1 MVGLLLAG
9 PFWGMVA
16 DKWHCHKSII
26 VITFIGLIATLGSQP
41 LLSIKYGD
49 STVNICPLSKKES
62 SANKDKYDRNCSL
75 CANNDII
82 ENCSFSENI
91 TGLILRHSKIT
102 RMLSENETTHHYT
115 GQPEKERLDKKK
127 YGTLFFVMFFIQI
140 ATLFFESSN
149 TIFIDTATLRR
160 SQLSENRKIEYGKQR
175 FWGGFGG
182 MAGITLTNLVIEYF
196 PRANIT
202 CYTGLYITYVFFTF
216 LVTVFM
222 LLLYKGL
229 SFKTEDQDHDNK
241 VTTAKNK
248 ETFKKIFL
256 KALLQFDIMFL
267 YLTTLICGVNYST
280 YVSFFYLHLKDLN
293 APPTV
298 FSLSIVIASAG
309 SMFGFFFS
317 NKIIKLIGGTWKTI
331 VITFLAIAVRNAAL
345 AFIVNP
351 WLILLPQIIH
361 PFTFTLY
368 LAVGLKHLKEVSPLP
383 VLTTMVSLFISTF
396 MGLGAIV
403 GSSLSG
409 VVFNSYGGHTTFL
422 SACVLSFSWTLVV
435 IAFTVN
441 VMKNKHHSKQ

>member
-267 YLTTLICGVNYST
+267 YLTTLICGVNYS
-280 YVSFFYLHLKDLN
+280 
-293 APPTV
+293 PT
-298 FSLSIVIASAG
+298 
-309 SMFGFFFS
+309 
-317 NKIIKLIGGTWKTI
+317 
-331 VITFLAIAVRNAAL
+331 
-345 AFIVNP
+345 
-351 WLILLPQIIH
+351 
-361 PFTFTLY
+361 
-368 LAVGLKHLKEVSPLP
+368 
-383 VLTTMVSLFISTF
+383 
-396 MGLGAIV
+396 
-403 GSSLSG
+403 
-409 VVFNSYGGHTTFL
+409 
-422 SACVLSFSWTLVV
+422 
-435 IAFTVN
+435 
-441 VMKNKHHSKQ
+441 